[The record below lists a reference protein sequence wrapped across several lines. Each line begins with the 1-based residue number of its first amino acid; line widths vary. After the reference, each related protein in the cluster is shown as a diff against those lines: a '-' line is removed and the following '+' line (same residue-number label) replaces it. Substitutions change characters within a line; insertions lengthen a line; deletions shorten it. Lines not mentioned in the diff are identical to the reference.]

1 MDVRRILIGCCAKI
15 FYTFLANCD
24 SSRPLFQ
31 NRDGYKKGGIEVGL
45 SFDTELDLYITARAI
60 SEPFLKL
67 AILRAVFTATT

>member
-1 MDVRRILIGCCAKI
+1 MDVRRILIGCCAKF

-31 NRDGYKKGGIEVGL
+31 NRDGYKRGVREGGL
-45 SFDTELDLYITARAI
+45 SFDTELDLYITATARG
-60 SEPFLKL
+60 EPFLKL